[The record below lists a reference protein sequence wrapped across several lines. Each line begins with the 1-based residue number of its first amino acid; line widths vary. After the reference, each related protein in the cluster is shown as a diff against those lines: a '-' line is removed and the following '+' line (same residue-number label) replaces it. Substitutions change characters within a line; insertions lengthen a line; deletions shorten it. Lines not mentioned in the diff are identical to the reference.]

1 MIVAIALAVATIIAM
16 LLLRPA
22 GRFPR
27 AEDVES
33 FGRLYD
39 ASIESIGRG
48 PCPGIPDSGAED
60 CVIGTLRLHAGPD
73 EGETIELDLP
83 ERFGDEPLRVGDE
96 VVVAHYTNPEAVE
109 AGVQYQ
115 IADRDRKPALI
126 ALVALFAVAVV
137 ALGRLRGLAAL
148 AGLVASL
155 GILLSFVLPSILEG
169 NNPLLVAVTGASAI
183 AFVALYAAHG
193 ISSRT
198 TVALM
203 GTIASLALTALLGT
217 MFSSVAR
224 LTGLLSEEVPF
235 LQLAAGRIDF
245 EGIFLAGLV
254 IGALGALDDMT
265 VTQTSVVWELRAA
278 GLTDSRELFR
288 SAMRVGR
295 DHVSST
301 VNTLALA
308 YAGAS
313 TTLLLLFI
321 LSGERISQIG
331 NGEIVATEIVRTLVG
346 SIGLVASVPITT
358 VLAVRLS
365 IPAPVLAESTD
376 PA

>member
-1 MIVAIALAVATIIAM
+1 ECLIASLRLQEGPDAGEMIDL
-16 LLLRPA
+16 
-22 GRFPR
+22 
-27 AEDVES
+27 DVPE
-33 FGRLYD
+33 RLG
-39 ASIESIGRG
+39 E
-48 PCPGIPDSGAED
+48 
-60 CVIGTLRLHAGPD
+60 GTL
-73 EGETIELDLP
+73 
-83 ERFGDEPLRVGDE
+83 ERGDSI
-96 VVVAHYTNPEAVE
+96 VVVHYTNPEAVD
-109 AGVQYQ
+109 AGVEYQ
-115 IADRDRKPALI
+115 FADRDRKPALI
-126 ALVALFAVAVV
+126 ALIVVFAVAVV

-155 GILLSFVLPSILEG
+155 AILLSFVLPSILEG
-169 NNPLLVAVTGASAI
+169 NSPLLVAVTGASAI

-193 ISSRT
+193 INVRT
-198 TVALM
+198 TVALL

-217 MFSSVAR
+217 MFSGVAR

-265 VTQTSVVWELRAA
+265 VTQASVVWELRTA
-278 GLTDSRELFR
+278 GLRDSRELFR

-313 TTLLLLFI
+313 TTLLLLFV
-321 LSGERISQIG
+321 LSGERITQIG

-358 VLAVRLS
+358 MLAVRLS
-365 IPAPVLAESTD
+365 AAPPEAEEPPETAPPADASPSPVE
-376 PA
+376 